1 MVVDKNQNRNK
12 AKLSAK
18 RIKKMAEASVLICPP
33 LGASPGPGS
42 VTSKNVNIRIR
53 NRITEETA
61 SIKLC
66 QYFSTSCTFL
76 RSIY

>member
-1 MVVDKNQNRNK
+1 MVVDKNQNTTK

-18 RIKKMAEASVLICPP
+18 RIKKMTEASVLICPP

-53 NRITEETA
+53 NRITED
-61 SIKLC
+61 
-66 QYFSTSCTFL
+66 L
-76 RSIY
+76 RV